1 MRYNNDV
8 FLMKPQS
15 AIVLPMILRT
25 KHIIFAFSIVF
36 LLGFSSTQR
45 VHAQTSPIES
55 IEETL
60 GVENLLLIKA
70 SISQALEVGRLG
82 NHKFYDPPGMK
93 AFYQS
98 REFESVWL
106 ESSFFKQRKA
116 ESLLAAF
123 EDSWKHGLNPNNYFI
138 KDIRRLMDEAK
149 GAERFQLDLL
159 LSDALVRYGR
169 DLSGMRVEPRSI
181 GQLSKYWRQ
190 PLRGIDILDHVANS
204 SDASK
209 ALEIMAPQGALYK
222 SLQKEL
228 VRLYITPPED
238 SDTAHIYLSG
248 LIRPGDSHKAILKV
262 RERLG
267 FNPDTALQGAYY
279 YDDEL
284 AQAVMTF
291 QKDSGLTP
299 DGIIGSQTVKVMN
312 MTRNDRINQILVNL
326 ERLRWVEPN
335 KPSRYVMV
343 NVPAAILWA
352 VENNN
357 VVLEMPVVVGRP
369 KRPTNIF
376 TTEITGI
383 RFNPTW
389 TVPPTIKKEDY
400 LPKLQEDPYYLF
412 DRGIELI
419 DSENMTVDPGMINWS
434 EKTWKEVN
442 AMRMVQGSGSS
453 NPLGLVRVIM
463 NNPYNIYLHD
473 TPTKSYFARSNRAL
487 SSGCV
492 RMAEPLK
499 FADFVLEKNDGWSAG
514 RRDKLLARGR
524 QADIPVEHPLPVYI
538 LYQTVWL
545 GDRGQIVYGR
555 DLYNHDAT
563 LLKELRKIGGLVFP
577 VKAEDTQ
584 TAYLN
589 GISPAAGIDLSP
601 IPQ

>member
-1 MRYNNDV
+1 MNSR
-8 FLMKPQS
+8 S
-15 AIVLPMILRT
+15 
-25 KHIIFAFSIVF
+25 KHIIFTSCITI
-36 LLGFSSTQR
+36 LLGFSSAPQ
-45 VHAQTSPIES
+45 VQAQTSPIES
-55 IEETL
+55 IQETL

-70 SISQALEVGRLG
+70 SISQALEIGRLG

-106 ESSFFKQRKA
+106 ESSLFKQRKA
-116 ESLLAAF
+116 EALLAAF
-123 EDSWKHGLNPNNYFI
+123 ESSWKHGLNPNNYFV
-138 KDIRRLMDEAK
+138 KEIRRLMDESK

-169 DLSGMRVEPRSI
+169 DLSGMRVEPKNI

-204 SDASK
+204 SDASQ
-209 ALEIMAPQGALYK
+209 ALEIMAPQGTLYK
-222 SLQKEL
+222 SLQNEL
-228 VRLYITPPED
+228 ARLYITPPED

-267 FNPDTALQGAYY
+267 FNPDAALQGAYY
-279 YDDEL
+279 YDDQL

-299 DGIIGSQTVKVMN
+299 DGIIGAQTVKVMN
-312 MTRNDRINQILVNL
+312 MTRSDRINQILVNL

-343 NVPAAILWA
+343 NVPAAVLWA
-352 VENNN
+352 VEDNN

-369 KRPTNIF
+369 KRPTTIF

-419 DSENMTVDPGMINWS
+419 DSDNMTVDPGMINWS
-434 EKTWKEVN
+434 EKTWREVN

-473 TPTKSYFARSNRAL
+473 TPTKSYFKRSNRAL

-492 RMAEPLK
+492 RMADPLK
-499 FADFVLEKNDGWSAG
+499 FADFVLKKNDGWSTG
-514 RRDKLLARGR
+514 RRDKLLERGK
-524 QADIPVEHPLPVYI
+524 QADIIVEHPLPVYI

-555 DLYNHDAT
+555 DLYDHDAV
-563 LLKELRKIGGLVFP
+563 LLRELKKIGGLVFP
-577 VKAEDTQ
+577 VKAEETK
-584 TAYLN
+584 TAHLN
-589 GISPAAGIDLSP
+589 GISPAVGIDLSP
-601 IPQ
+601 ISQ